1 MNKTDTGEAAF
12 WILLIIMALIIG
24 FTNSCENPIS
34 DNYNISVDPRLDQDS
49 SGYFHLTLDRNSWQ
63 TIHRFSGLVE
73 YKGAPTDG
81 VRVEWESD
89 FYWTLTGTAGY
100 VVDYAYTDDLVYIA
114 IDTSYIYFGQEQF
127 IVPIIN
133 PVSYSNADGEFNIM
147 FAPVLSQRGDTATV
161 FMNSLDNGLQF
172 KVVLD

>member
-63 TIHRFSGLVE
+63 TIHRFTGQVYHDGTAVE
-73 YKGAPTDG
+73 N

-89 FYWTLTGTAGY
+89 KNWILSDTIGY
-100 VVDYAYTDDLVYIA
+100 ISTYSYTSDLIYIA